1 LVAASGRPVGGRS
14 LTCQSLSIRV
24 LLSIGGATGC
34 YGLSSTDD
42 ANCVADYLPAAMT
55 RHAH

>member
-1 LVAASGRPVGGRS
+1 MGGRS
-14 LTCQSLSIRV
+14 LTCQSLSFRV